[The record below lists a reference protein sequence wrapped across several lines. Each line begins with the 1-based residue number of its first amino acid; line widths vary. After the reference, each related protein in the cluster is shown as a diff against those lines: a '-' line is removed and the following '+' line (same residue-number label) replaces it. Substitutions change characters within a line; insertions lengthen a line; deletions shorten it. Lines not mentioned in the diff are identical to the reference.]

1 MKKYFIVVCFIV
13 MFGVEFISSK
23 NETRAF
29 ALSDV
34 KEGIEEVTEEVTE
47 EVADRYYMG

>member
-34 KEGIEEVTEEVTE
+34 KEGIESITE
-47 EVADRYYMG
+47 EVADRYYVG

>member
-34 KEGIEEVTEEVTE
+34 KEGIESVTE